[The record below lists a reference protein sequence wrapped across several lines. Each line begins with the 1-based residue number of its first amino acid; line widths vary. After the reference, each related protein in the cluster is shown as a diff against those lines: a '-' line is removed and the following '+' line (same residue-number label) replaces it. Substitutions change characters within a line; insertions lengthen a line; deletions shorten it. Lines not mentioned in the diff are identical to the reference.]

1 MKRALGASRHLILIA
16 VVGSFVAATVLL
28 GYAGVRVGQLTL
40 EAVTAPASA
49 KGFKALS
56 LGFIEAVDGFLLATV
71 FYIVAISLYELFV
84 DDTVTLPAWLVVH
97 GLEDLKQ
104 KLAGVVVVVLGVL
117 FLGQAVSWDGQR
129 DLLGFG
135 AAVALV
141 IAALTL
147 FLSKGTKKEG

>member
-1 MKRALGASRHLILIA
+1 MKSVLGASRYLILVA
-16 VVGSFVAATVLL
+16 VLGSFVAATVLF
-28 GYAGVRVGQLTL
+28 GYGAVRIGQLTV
-40 EAVTAPASA
+40 EAVAGPASA

-84 DDTVTLPAWLVVH
+84 DDTVTLPAWLVVR
-97 GLEDLKQ
+97 GLEDLKN
-104 KLAGVVVVVLGVL
+104 KLAGVVAVVLGVL

-129 DLLGFG
+129 DLLGCG

-147 FLSKGTKKEG
+147 FLSQRAKKEG